1 MQKRQTVI
9 YKLVHYLFFLFLIA
23 LVLYFPSKIVTCHL
37 VDFSYQ
43 EITNEMW
50 IEDRCYYP
58 GESENDKY
66 DYGKNCKICQQIVPA
81 DADKQD
87 FYIKEGNKYLIGI
100 DRLRKVYL
108 KKKPDFFHIDRFTG
122 GELHILDY
130 DTGITCTYYSYE

>member
-1 MQKRQTVI
+1 MQKRQTII

-23 LVLYFPSKIVTCHL
+23 LVLYFPFKIVTYHL

-50 IEDRCYYP
+50 LEDRCYYP

-108 KKKPDFFHIDRFTG
+108 KKKPDFFHIERFTG